1 MKNIKLIVVII
12 CLLFTANSFAQLSGK
27 AKRQQKKELKM
38 QEIEQLVNNQKFTFI
53 PRSLTTSSGYT
64 KDLNFS
70 YELELNQDSTK
81 AYLPFWGRA
90 YIAKIN
96 DEGGILFET
105 TADDLEI
112 KTLNEKGFEV
122 RFKAKGKEDT
132 YQIKMEISKQGY
144 TSLFITS
151 NNKNHISYYGQI
163 EAIKK
168 K

>member
-1 MKNIKLIVVII
+1 MKNIKLIVLMIF
-12 CLLFTANSFAQLSGK
+12 LLATANSFAQISGK
-27 AKRQQKKELKM
+27 TKRQQKKELKR
-38 QEIEQLVNNQKFTFI
+38 QEIEQLVSNQKFTFI
-53 PRSLTTSSGYT
+53 PRSLTTSSGFT

-81 AYLPFWGRA
+81 AYLPFWGKA

-105 TADDLEI
+105 TVDDLEI
-112 KTLNEKGFEV
+112 KNLNKKGYEIK
-122 RFKAKGKEDT
+122 FKAKGKEDT

-151 NNKNHISYYGQI
+151 NNKSHISYYGHI
-163 EAIKK
+163 EEIEEK
-168 K
+168 

>member
-1 MKNIKLIVVII
+1 MKNIKLIIVMI
-12 CLLFTANSFAQLSGK
+12 CLLASTNSFAQLSGK
-27 AKRQQKKELKM
+27 ANRQQKKELKM

-151 NNKNHISYYGQI
+151 NNKSHISYYGQI

>member
-12 CLLFTANSFAQLSGK
+12 CLLASANSFAQLSGK

-53 PRSLTTSSGYT
+53 PRSLTTSSGYS

-151 NNKNHISYYGQI
+151 NNKSHISYYGQI

>member
-1 MKNIKLIVVII
+1 MKNIKLIVVMI
-12 CLLFTANSFAQLSGK
+12 CLLASANSFAQLSGK

-151 NNKNHISYYGQI
+151 NNKSHISYYGQI

>member
-12 CLLFTANSFAQLSGK
+12 CLLASANSFAQLSGK

-151 NNKNHISYYGQI
+151 NNKSHISYYGQI

>member
-1 MKNIKLIVVII
+1 MKNIKLIVVMI
-12 CLLFTANSFAQLSGK
+12 CLLASANSFAQLSGK

-112 KTLNEKGFEV
+112 KTLHEKGFEV

-151 NNKNHISYYGQI
+151 NNKSHISYYGQI

>member
-1 MKNIKLIVVII
+1 MKNIKLFVVII
-12 CLLFTANSFAQLSGK
+12 CLLASANSFAQLSGK
-27 AKRQQKKELKM
+27 AKRQQKKEFKR
-38 QEIEQLVNNQKFTFI
+38 QEIEQMVSNQKFTFI
-53 PRSLTTSSGYT
+53 PRSLTTSSGFT

-81 AYLPFWGRA
+81 AYLPFWGKVH
-90 YIAKIN
+90 IAKIN

-112 KTLNEKGFEV
+112 KNLNKKGYEI

-132 YQIKMEISKQGY
+132 YQIKLEISKQAY
-144 TSLFITS
+144 ASLFITS
-151 NNKNHISYYGQI
+151 NNKSHISYYGHI